1 MSFAGKQSE
10 EVEGQRAA
18 LAITECIAAWLTEIK
33 DKFKGRFPDDVR
45 AAHRAVHQAAGFS
58 AKATEHSASAAAQ
71 GRALDTNPALMIEE
85 RRRWHA
91 WFAGDVDGR
100 VAMHIQM
107 WADKY
112 PEEWADFIVE
122 MWLREECTR
131 INCVSSCKLLLV
143 RCLSCTERPLRGQI
157 AIFRSC

>member
-71 GRALDTNPALMIEE
+71 GRALDTNPALIIEE
-85 RRRWHA
+85 RRCWHA

-112 PEEWADFIVE
+112 PEEWADFIAKNGWCKKNQFMTDFHSLLASIVFPAANFC
-122 MWLREECTR
+122 WLD
-131 INCVSSCKLLLV
+131 
-143 RCLSCTERPLRGQI
+143 
-157 AIFRSC
+157 A